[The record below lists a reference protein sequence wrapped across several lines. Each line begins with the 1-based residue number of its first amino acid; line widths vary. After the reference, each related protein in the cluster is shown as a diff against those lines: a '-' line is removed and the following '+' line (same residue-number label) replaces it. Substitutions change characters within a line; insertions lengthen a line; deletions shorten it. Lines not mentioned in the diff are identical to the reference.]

1 MDVNDE
7 NIGLMLTGLD
17 QGLESAGRGFDVESP
32 SGYIGR
38 RQPLEH
44 RDRRRQ

>member
-17 QGLESAGRGFDVESP
+17 QGLESAGRGFDVEAHPGTSVGDSP
-32 SGYIGR
+32 
-38 RQPLEH
+38 
-44 RDRRRQ
+44 